1 MHAPKNCSVIAVG
14 RQGVAQSSTRLRP
27 RSFDGKI
34 AHNVRVH
41 FFPQMRNRPVFLKP
55 IVLKLKVADSTI
67 SSSSTWSRRFPP
79 LQKLLRTNSTR
90 KLAQSDDKSS
100 PRAVLDGPEGEGGEN
115 QECYSTS
122 SHEVSRRGHN
132 GLWRRL
138 SDMKLWLPFLRNIGD
153 DSTRGS
159 DVGSAFAEDHKP
171 AWRCFSFQEIS
182 VATNDFHP
190 GDSSNTS
197 SFFFKINTGS
207 LSSSQVQVSIL
218 FSVKKKSLPDEICCH
233 KK

>member
-1 MHAPKNCSVIAVG
+1 MSECI
-14 RQGVAQSSTRLRP
+14 
-27 RSFDGKI
+27 
-34 AHNVRVH
+34 